1 MTSRTMM
8 GKLLILGPVGIMA
21 SWLIWGGVLG
31 FPDQGDHAAM
41 VAAVSQNAEITKWLL
56 GLAAF
61 FMFLMV
67 AGLAG
72 LRNTMTGGF
81 GSDYAAM
88 GVLIVIMSAA
98 FGLGEIALTIVAGDV
113 GSAGNPAVATTIYL
127 AGNGIGAIS
136 TAGLFLGFT
145 AIGLGVY
152 IQKNHNTIIAVLLTA
167 SGLFGLVL
175 ALYDYGSQLMVI
187 SFVAMTISMVA
198 IGVSTLR
205 SSD

>member
-8 GKLLILGPVGIMA
+8 GKLLIIGPIGIMA
-21 SWLIWGGVLG
+21 SWFAWGGLIGVA
-31 FPDQGDHAAM
+31 DQGDHAAM

-56 GLAAF
+56 GLAAL

-72 LRNTMTGGF
+72 LKNTMAGGP

-88 GVLIVIMSAA
+88 GVLIVVMSAA

-113 GSAGNPAVATTIYL
+113 GSAGNPAVATTVYL

-152 IQKNHNTIIAVLLTA
+152 IQKNYNTIIACLLTA
-167 SGLFGLVL
+167 SGLLGLGL
-175 ALYDYGSQLMVI
+175 ALYDYGSQLI
-187 SFVAMTISMVA
+187 AIAFIAMTISVAA
-198 IGVSTLR
+198 IGVSILR